1 MDGRTIHH
9 AAVPAV
15 PTLAIAGA
23 AGGVGT
29 SMVALAAAAVLAWAG
44 RRVVVIGPDR
54 LLRLASRRAWTG
66 PGADELARLNPAE
79 VGREFTRV
87 AQAVPAIAGLWLLR
101 AQQDLVPAGLP
112 VDITVIDRGVV
123 ARPLEGRA
131 GERRAGEG
139 RAGERRAGEGH
150 GAIDWI
156 VARPDQSL
164 TAVLALTAAAGS
176 RLPVV
181 LNGRG
186 PCTRAQAERL
196 LGARVAGVLPY
207 DARVAQMGLQG
218 SVPQALPGT
227 FIAAVRNV
235 LQGRRA

>member
-139 RAGERRAGEGH
+139 H

>member
-1 MDGRTIHH
+1 MNGRALPH
-9 AAVPAV
+9 AAAPAV
-15 PTLAIAGA
+15 PTLSIAGA

-29 SMVALAAAAVLAWAG
+29 SVVALTAAAVLAGAG
-44 RRVVVIGPDR
+44 RRVVVMGSDR

-66 PGADELARLNPAE
+66 PGADELARLDPAE
-79 VGREFTRV
+79 VGREFARV
-87 AQAVPAIAGLWLLR
+87 AQAVPAIPGLWLLR

-112 VDITVIDRGVV
+112 VDVAVVDCGVV
-123 ARPLEGRA
+123 VRPS
-131 GERRAGEG
+131 EG

-156 VARPDQSL
+156 VARPDESL
-164 TAVLALTAAAGS
+164 TAVAGS
-176 RLPVV
+176 WLPVV

-196 LGARVAGVLPY
+196 LGAQVAGVLPY

-218 SVPQALPGT
+218 SVPHALPGT
-227 FIAAVRNV
+227 FVAAVRCV